1 MEEYCFEYYVSN
13 GCDGGNSEV
22 YVSLT
27 EEEVNKIVS
36 ALKANP
42 DKDPDDVFMEDCA
55 EIYEKVADAVRENED
70 ECLNE
75 MLEYDGED
83 AYDYFGV
90 DPTEEQKKD
99 PDWHYIDELNWGI
112 SLPFKFV
119 EMAEEEEE
127 EE

>member
-55 EIYEKVADAVRENED
+55 EIYEKVADVVDAIFNE
-70 ECLNE
+70 L
-75 MLEYDGED
+75 LGKLQI
-83 AYDYFGV
+83 
-90 DPTEEQKKD
+90 TE
-99 PDWHYIDELNWGI
+99 
-112 SLPFKFV
+112 
-119 EMAEEEEE
+119 
-127 EE
+127 